1 MSKGEELIALARSKA
16 GQWYY
21 TNDWWARMNP
31 DESGG
36 TDCSG
41 FVRWCYLQFGIDVG
55 TWTGDESYAGY
66 EVARGHYPYEIP
78 WDALQPGD
86 LILMTANY
94 WDNYAF
100 NEYLCHIE
108 LYCGGGTMI
117 GHPGGYGPQEKWAQA
132 WMESYGCIT
141 WMVRRVFEEEI
152 VIPEQKPG
160 TPINNAGLLYRAHVE
175 TAGWL
180 DAVHD
185 GQNAGTTG
193 YGARLE
199 AIKITPPDGW
209 ELCVKAHI
217 ANVGWKTYS
226 GIKKGES
233 SGEGS
238 SANDPIIGS
247 VGESQAIECLIV
259 EVTKRPDGDK
269 RKLKFKVHQANVGW
283 HEWTDESYASGSE
296 GMGVQL
302 EAIRMA
308 LV

>member
-78 WDALQPGD
+78 WDDLQPGD

-141 WMVRRVFEEEI
+141 WMVRRVFGDDDMEPHDVWEYNWRDTAPNGNMYNCVLDIHKNAQSHNVWEYYWI
-152 VIPEQKPG
+152 DPKTG
-160 TPINNAGLLYRAHVE
+160 KNNAPGGNMYNCALSTNE
-175 TAGWL
+175 TVV
-180 DAVHD
+180 AVKQD
-185 GQNAGTTG
+185 V
-193 YGARLE
+193 E
-199 AIKITPPDGW
+199 AIKA
-209 ELCVKAHI
+209 E
-217 ANVGWKTYS
+217 
-226 GIKKGES
+226 
-233 SGEGS
+233 
-238 SANDPIIGS
+238 
-247 VGESQAIECLIV
+247 IE
-259 EVTKRPDGDK
+259 
-269 RKLKFKVHQANVGW
+269 KLKIGGVSVDYDKLANKVADVI
-283 HEWTDESYASGSE
+283 YA
-296 GMGVQL
+296 
-302 EAIRMA
+302 RMKA
-308 LV
+308 